1 MTEKTL
7 PLTDI
12 ESGTDLVV
20 RQATAL
26 LDLTMTREAVPPAVV
41 CQLTEVVTVL
51 SAVISFLPGASP
63 HLRAVTDA
71 MAAVRAQAVAE
82 LDRARN

>member
-1 MTEKTL
+1 MTETTL
-7 PLTDI
+7 PLMDI

-20 RQATAL
+20 RQAGVL
-26 LDLTMTREAVPPAVV
+26 LDLTLTREAVPPAVV
-41 CQLTEVVTVL
+41 CQLTEAVAVL

-71 MAAVRAQAVAE
+71 MTAVRAQAIAE